1 MYVEQKLIQGVA
13 APLPM
18 DHRAMIAALLALQ
31 GTGAVAAAQ
40 IDHDVARS
48 IAHSLQDAIAALM
61 QARPGWKAAAG
72 VLGGSFHRGVA
83 TLVAAN
89 GM

>member
-1 MYVEQKLIQGVA
+1 MYVEQKLIQGAA
-13 APLPM
+13 APLPI
-18 DHRAMIAALLALQ
+18 DYPAMVATLLALQ
-31 GTGAVAAAQ
+31 CTGAVASAQ

-48 IAHSLQDAIAALM
+48 IAHSRQDAIVALM
-61 QARPGWKAAAG
+61 QAQPGWKAATG

-83 TLVAAN
+83 ALIGAN